1 MGSPVLEKNGF
12 LVKCCECNSES
23 VDFEYN
29 DGAVLFICSNCGHQG
44 DEDDED
50 EIDDGIE
57 IGEELL
63 IIGELN
69 GDLIAEIATWSGSKS
84 LGSFEITEE
93 AFKIHVENGMI
104 SHAIL
109 SILLEQ
115 NKKANLYVFRQIEK
129 PQINI
134 VYDKSLEK
142 FLSIE
147 EIYFSKNNVVK
158 LKGKVNIKQKGLTI
172 KEAVQWIKDGVK

>member
-1 MGSPVLEKNGF
+1 MS
-12 LVKCCECNSES
+12 
-23 VDFEYN
+23 D
-29 DGAVLFICSNCGHQG
+29 
-44 DEDDED
+44 
-50 EIDDGIE
+50 
-57 IGEELL
+57 
-63 IIGELN
+63 
-69 GDLIAEIATWSGSKS
+69 
-84 LGSFEITEE
+84 
-93 AFKIHVENGMI
+93 VENGMI
-104 SHAIL
+104 SRAVL

-147 EIYFSKNNVVK
+147 EIYFSKSNVVK

-172 KEAVQWIKDGVK
+172 KEAIEWLKNN

>member
-12 LVKCCECNSES
+12 IIKCCECDSES
-23 VDFEYN
+23 VDFTYN
-29 DGAVLFICSNCGHQG
+29 DGAVLFVCSNCSHRG
-44 DEDDED
+44 DEEDED
-50 EIDDGIE
+50 ETDDEIE

-69 GDLIAEIATWSGSKS
+69 GDLIAEAVVWAGSKS

-93 AFKIHVENGMI
+93 DFKLYVENGMI
-104 SHAIL
+104 SRAIL

-115 NKKANLYVFRQIEK
+115 NKKANLYVFKQIEK

-147 EIYFSKNNVVK
+147 EIYFSKSNVVK

-172 KEAVQWIKDGVK
+172 KEAIEWLKNN